1 MGPGRGLDSPA
12 ETSVFTNLRQ
22 LPPASTTPA
31 ELLLLVGGRAK
42 QEPAPG
48 YRIGDFAEVS
58 SAGRTVVKMSVRA
71 YRWETIASGF
81 GALGR
86 LVGRGDAPPPPWD
99 RGVSHRLGAGL
110 RVVER

>member
-1 MGPGRGLDSPA
+1 LSNATCGRYFHESGGVSADGSDDG
-12 ETSVFTNLRQ
+12 
-22 LPPASTTPA
+22 
-31 ELLLLVGGRAK
+31 LLLRVGHQPKRKSRAR
-42 QEPAPG
+42 G
-48 YRIGDFAEVS
+48 CSGDFAEVS

-71 YRWETIASGF
+71 YRWEMIASGF